1 VTNCSNN
8 YGPYQFPEKLIPLF
22 INNIRHRKP
31 LPVYGKGENVR
42 DWLFVEDHA
51 RAIDLI
57 FHEGKIADTYNIGGF
72 NEWKNIDIIKVVIK
86 TVDRLLG
93 RKEGEDM
100 DLITFVT
107 DRAGHD
113 LRYAIDSSKLQR
125 ELGLDVAVCKT
136 WEEVEIFE
144 RRVGPAV
151 MKAPWSSSGKGL
163 MMVSSPTSRGWMQ
176 TTVAREGA
184 VVCERWMDRVQDFA
198 LEFTVEESGAV
209 RYEGLSVFR
218 TSPTGRY
225 VAHDFVTPEEQRA
238 ALMQWVSEEEVLR
251 WCVWWQKRLEAED
264 IRAFSYAG
272 PMGVDMLVDADGK
285 INPCVEL
292 NWRMTMGHV
301 ALLRGKNEQK

>member
-1 VTNCSNN
+1 MRLLVFN
-8 YGPYQFPEKLIPLF
+8 PENDMALASGLSGYTAPETIE
-22 INNIRHRKP
+22 RYSRSQWM
-31 LPVYGKGENVR
+31 LPRLWAGEDDLVW
-42 DWLFVEDHA
+42 DWKQ
-51 RAIDLI
+51 DLS
-57 FHEGKIADTYNIGGF
+57 D
-72 NEWKNIDIIKVVIK
+72 KNITEVVPWGWSK
-86 TVDRLLG
+86 ALVYRLS
-93 RKEGEDM
+93 K
-100 DLITFVT
+100 
-107 DRAGHD
+107 AGVRRELMPSD
-113 LRYAIDSSKLQR
+113 AMLDGLRTLSSRVFTSKLQR

-163 MMVSSPTSRGWMQ
+163 MMVSSPTARGWMQ
-176 TTVAREGA
+176 NTVAREGA

-238 ALMQWVSEEEVLR
+238 ALMQWVSEEEVRR
-251 WCVWWQKRLEAED
+251 WCVWWQKRLEADD

>member
-1 VTNCSNN
+1 MRLLVFN
-8 YGPYQFPEKLIPLF
+8 PENDMALASGLSGYTAPETIE
-22 INNIRHRKP
+22 RYSRSHWT
-31 LPVYGKGENVR
+31 LPRLWAGEDDLVW
-42 DWLFVEDHA
+42 DWKQ
-51 RAIDLI
+51 DLT
-57 FHEGKIADTYNIGGF
+57 D
-72 NEWKNIDIIKVVIK
+72 KNITEVLPWGWSKALVY
-86 TVDRLLG
+86 RLS
-93 RKEGEDM
+93 K
-100 DLITFVT
+100 
-107 DRAGHD
+107 AGVRREVMPSD
-113 LRYAIDSSKLQR
+113 AMLDGLRTLSSRVFTSKLQR

-163 MMVSSPTSRGWMQ
+163 MMVSSPTARGWMQ
-176 TTVAREGA
+176 NTVAREGA

-218 TSPTGRY
+218 TSSSGRY
-225 VAHDFVTPEEQRA
+225 IAHDFVTPEEQQA
-238 ALMQWVSEEEVLR
+238 ALMQWVSEEEVRR
-251 WCVWWQKRLEAED
+251 WCVWWQKRLEADD

-272 PMGVDMLVDADGK
+272 PMGVDMLVDAAGK

>member
-1 VTNCSNN
+1 MRLLVFN
-8 YGPYQFPEKLIPLF
+8 PENDMALASGLAGYTAPETIE
-22 INNIRHRKP
+22 RYSRSQWM
-31 LPVYGKGENVR
+31 LPRLWAGEDDLVW
-42 DWLFVEDHA
+42 DWKQD
-51 RAIDLI
+51 
-57 FHEGKIADTYNIGGF
+57 IAD
-72 NEWKNIDIIKVVIK
+72 KNITEVVPWGWSK
-86 TVDRLLG
+86 ALVYRLS
-93 RKEGEDM
+93 K
-100 DLITFVT
+100 
-107 DRAGHD
+107 AGVRRELMPSD
-113 LRYAIDSSKLQR
+113 AMLDGLRTLSSRVFTSKLQR

-163 MMVSSPTSRGWMQ
+163 MMVSSPTARGWMQ
-176 TTVAREGA
+176 NTVAREGA

-225 VAHDFVTPEEQRA
+225 VAHDFVTPEEQQA
-238 ALMQWVSEEEVLR
+238 ALMQWVSEEEVRR
-251 WCVWWQKRLEAED
+251 WCVWWQKRLEADD

>member
-1 VTNCSNN
+1 M
-8 YGPYQFPEKLIPLF
+8 
-22 INNIRHRKP
+22 
-31 LPVYGKGENVR
+31 
-42 DWLFVEDHA
+42 
-51 RAIDLI
+51 
-57 FHEGKIADTYNIGGF
+57 
-72 NEWKNIDIIKVVIK
+72 
-86 TVDRLLG
+86 RLLVFNPENDMALASG
-93 RKEGEDM
+93 LSGYTAPETIERYSRSQWMLPRLWAGED
-100 DLITFVT
+100 DLVWDWKQDLTDKDITEVVPWGWSKALMY
-107 DRAGHD
+107 RLSKAGVRREVMPSD
-113 LRYAIDSSKLQR
+113 AMLDGLRTLSSRVFTSKLQR

-144 RRVGPAV
+144 RCVGPAV

-163 MMVSSPTSRGWMQ
+163 MMVSSPTARGWMQ
-176 TTVAREGA
+176 NTVAREGA
-184 VVCERWMDRVQDFA
+184 VVCERWMNRVQDFA

-225 VAHDFVTPEEQRA
+225 VAHDFVTPEDQRA
-238 ALMQWVSEEEVLR
+238 ALMQWVSEEEVQR
-251 WCVWWQKRLEAED
+251 WRKWWQKRLEEDD

-272 PMGVDMLVDADGK
+272 PMGVDMLVDADGR

>member
-1 VTNCSNN
+1 MRLLVFN
-8 YGPYQFPEKLIPLF
+8 PENDMALASGLSGYTAPEAIE
-22 INNIRHRKP
+22 RYSRSQWM
-31 LPVYGKGENVR
+31 LPRLWAGEDDLVW
-42 DWLFVEDHA
+42 DWKQ
-51 RAIDLI
+51 DLS
-57 FHEGKIADTYNIGGF
+57 D
-72 NEWKNIDIIKVVIK
+72 KNITEVVPWGWSK
-86 TVDRLLG
+86 ALVYRLS
-93 RKEGEDM
+93 K
-100 DLITFVT
+100 
-107 DRAGHD
+107 AGVRREVMPSD
-113 LRYAIDSSKLQR
+113 AMLDGLRTLSSRVFTSKLQR

-163 MMVSSPTSRGWMQ
+163 MMVSSPTARGWMQ
-176 TTVAREGA
+176 NTVAREGA

-218 TSPTGRY
+218 TSPSGRY
-225 VAHDFVTPEEQRA
+225 VAHDFVTPEDQRA
-238 ALMQWVSEEEVLR
+238 ALMQWVSEEEVHR
-251 WCVWWQKRLEAED
+251 WCVWWQKRLEADD
-264 IRAFSYAG
+264 IRAFSYVG
-272 PMGVDMLVDADGK
+272 PMGVDMLVGADGK

>member
-1 VTNCSNN
+1 MRLLVFN
-8 YGPYQFPEKLIPLF
+8 PENDMALASGLSGYTAPETIE
-22 INNIRHRKP
+22 RYSRSQWM
-31 LPVYGKGENVR
+31 LPRLWAGEDDLVW
-42 DWLFVEDHA
+42 DWKQ
-51 RAIDLI
+51 DLT
-57 FHEGKIADTYNIGGF
+57 D
-72 NEWKNIDIIKVVIK
+72 KNITEVVPWGWSK
-86 TVDRLLG
+86 ALVYRLS
-93 RKEGEDM
+93 K
-100 DLITFVT
+100 
-107 DRAGHD
+107 AGVRREVMPSD
-113 LRYAIDSSKLQR
+113 AMLDGLRTLSSRVFTSKLQR

-163 MMVSSPTSRGWMQ
+163 MMVSSPTARGWMQ
-176 TTVAREGA
+176 NTVAREGA

-225 VAHDFVTPEEQRA
+225 VAHDFVTPEDQRA
-238 ALMQWVSEEEVLR
+238 ALMQWVSEEEVRR
-251 WCVWWQKRLEAED
+251 WCVWWQKRLEADD

>member
-1 VTNCSNN
+1 M
-8 YGPYQFPEKLIPLF
+8 
-22 INNIRHRKP
+22 
-31 LPVYGKGENVR
+31 
-42 DWLFVEDHA
+42 
-51 RAIDLI
+51 
-57 FHEGKIADTYNIGGF
+57 
-72 NEWKNIDIIKVVIK
+72 
-86 TVDRLLG
+86 RLLVFNPENDMALASG
-93 RKEGEDM
+93 LSGYTAPETIERYSRSQWMLPRLWAGED
-100 DLITFVT
+100 DLVWDWKQDLTDKDITEVVPVMPS
-107 DRAGHD
+107 DAMLDG
-113 LRYAIDSSKLQR
+113 LRTLSSRVFTSKLQR
-125 ELGLDVAVCKT
+125 ELGLDVAGCKT

-163 MMVSSPTSRGWMQ
+163 MMVSSPTARGWMQ
-176 TTVAREGA
+176 NTVAREGA

-198 LEFTVEESGAV
+198 LEFTVEECGAV

-218 TSPTGRY
+218 TSSSGRY
-225 VAHDFVTPEEQRA
+225 IAHDFVTPEDQRA
-238 ALMQWVSEEEVLR
+238 ALMQWVSEEEVRR
-251 WCVWWQKRLEAED
+251 WCVWWQKRLEADD

>member
-1 VTNCSNN
+1 MRLLVFN
-8 YGPYQFPEKLIPLF
+8 PENDMALASGLSGYTAPETIE
-22 INNIRHRKP
+22 RYSRSHWT
-31 LPVYGKGENVR
+31 LPRLWAGADDLVW
-42 DWLFVEDHA
+42 DWKQ
-51 RAIDLI
+51 DLT
-57 FHEGKIADTYNIGGF
+57 D
-72 NEWKNIDIIKVVIK
+72 KNITEVVPWGWSK
-86 TVDRLLG
+86 ALVYRLS
-93 RKEGEDM
+93 K
-100 DLITFVT
+100 
-107 DRAGHD
+107 AGVRREVMPSD
-113 LRYAIDSSKLQR
+113 AMLDGLRTLSSRVFTSKLQR
-125 ELGLDVAVCKT
+125 ELGLDVAVCT
-136 WEEVEIFE
+136 SWEEVESFQRCI
-144 RRVGPAV
+144 GPCV

-163 MMVSSPTSRGWMQ
+163 MMVSSPTARGWMQ
-176 TTVAREGA
+176 NTVAREGA

-251 WCVWWQKRLEAED
+251 WCVWWQKRLEADD

>member
-1 VTNCSNN
+1 MRLLVFN
-8 YGPYQFPEKLIPLF
+8 PENDMALASGLAGYTAPEAIE
-22 INNIRHRKP
+22 RYSRSHWM
-31 LPVYGKGENVR
+31 LPRLWAGEDDLVW
-42 DWLFVEDHA
+42 DWKQ
-51 RAIDLI
+51 DLS
-57 FHEGKIADTYNIGGF
+57 D
-72 NEWKNIDIIKVVIK
+72 KNITEVVPWGWSK
-86 TVDRLLG
+86 ALVYRLSKSGVRREVMPSDAMLDG
-93 RKEGEDM
+93 
-100 DLITFVT
+100 
-107 DRAGHD
+107 
-113 LRYAIDSSKLQR
+113 LRTLSSRVFTSKLQR

-163 MMVSSPTSRGWMQ
+163 MMVSSPTARGWMQ
-176 TTVAREGA
+176 NTVAREGA

-198 LEFTVEESGAV
+198 LEFTVEECGAV

-225 VAHDFVTPEEQRA
+225 VAHDFVTPEDQRA

-251 WCVWWQKRLEAED
+251 WCKWWQKRLEEDD
-264 IRAFSYAG
+264 IRAFSYVG
-272 PMGVDMLVDADGK
+272 PMGVDMLVDADGR

>member
-1 VTNCSNN
+1 MRLLVFN
-8 YGPYQFPEKLIPLF
+8 PENDMALASGLSGYTAPETIE
-22 INNIRHRKP
+22 RYSRSQWM
-31 LPVYGKGENVR
+31 LPRLWAGEDDLVW
-42 DWLFVEDHA
+42 DWKQ
-51 RAIDLI
+51 DLS
-57 FHEGKIADTYNIGGF
+57 D
-72 NEWKNIDIIKVVIK
+72 KNITEVVPWGWSK
-86 TVDRLLG
+86 ALVYRLS
-93 RKEGEDM
+93 K
-100 DLITFVT
+100 
-107 DRAGHD
+107 AGVRRELMPSD
-113 LRYAIDSSKLQR
+113 ERLERLRTLSSRVFTCKLQR
-125 ELGLDVAVCKT
+125 ELGLDAAVCKT

-163 MMVSSPTSRGWMQ
+163 MMVSSPTARGWMQ
-176 TTVAREGA
+176 NTVAREGA

-225 VAHDFVTPEEQRA
+225 VAHDFVTPEEQQA
-238 ALMQWVSEEEVLR
+238 ALMQWVSEEEVQR
-251 WCVWWQKRLEAED
+251 WRKWWQKRLEADD

>member
-1 VTNCSNN
+1 MRLLVFN
-8 YGPYQFPEKLIPLF
+8 PENDMALASGLSGYTAPEAIE
-22 INNIRHRKP
+22 RYSRSQWM
-31 LPVYGKGENVR
+31 LPRLWAGEDDLVW
-42 DWLFVEDHA
+42 DWKQ
-51 RAIDLI
+51 DLS
-57 FHEGKIADTYNIGGF
+57 D
-72 NEWKNIDIIKVVIK
+72 KNITEVVPWGWSK
-86 TVDRLLG
+86 ALVYRLS
-93 RKEGEDM
+93 K
-100 DLITFVT
+100 
-107 DRAGHD
+107 AGVRREVMPSD
-113 LRYAIDSSKLQR
+113 AMLDGLRTLSSRVFTSKLQR

-163 MMVSSPTSRGWMQ
+163 MMVSSPTARGWMQ
-176 TTVAREGA
+176 NTVAREGA

-218 TSPTGRY
+218 TSPSGRY
-225 VAHDFVTPEEQRA
+225 VAHDFVTPEDQRA

-251 WCVWWQKRLEAED
+251 WCKWWQTRLEADD
-264 IRAFSYAG
+264 IRAFSYVG
-272 PMGVDMLVDADGK
+272 PMGVDMLVGADGK

>member
-1 VTNCSNN
+1 MRLLVFN
-8 YGPYQFPEKLIPLF
+8 PENDMALASGLSGYTAPETIE
-22 INNIRHRKP
+22 RYSRSHWT
-31 LPVYGKGENVR
+31 LPRLWAGEDDLVW
-42 DWLFVEDHA
+42 DWKQ
-51 RAIDLI
+51 DLT
-57 FHEGKIADTYNIGGF
+57 D
-72 NEWKNIDIIKVVIK
+72 KNITEVLPWGWSKALVC
-86 TVDRLLG
+86 RLS
-93 RKEGEDM
+93 K
-100 DLITFVT
+100 
-107 DRAGHD
+107 AGVRREVMPSD
-113 LRYAIDSSKLQR
+113 AMLDGLRTLSSRVFTSKLQR

-176 TTVAREGA
+176 NTVAREGA

-251 WCVWWQKRLEAED
+251 WCVWWQKRLEADD

>member
-1 VTNCSNN
+1 MRLLVFN
-8 YGPYQFPEKLIPLF
+8 PENDMALASGLSGYTAPETIE
-22 INNIRHRKP
+22 RYSRSQWM
-31 LPVYGKGENVR
+31 LPRLWAGEDDLVW
-42 DWLFVEDHA
+42 DWKQ
-51 RAIDLI
+51 DLT
-57 FHEGKIADTYNIGGF
+57 D
-72 NEWKNIDIIKVVIK
+72 KNITEVVPWGWSK
-86 TVDRLLG
+86 ALVYRLS
-93 RKEGEDM
+93 K
-100 DLITFVT
+100 
-107 DRAGHD
+107 AGVRRELMPSD
-113 LRYAIDSSKLQR
+113 ERLERLRTLSSRVFTCKLQR
-125 ELGLDVAVCKT
+125 ELRLDVAVCNT

-144 RRVGPAV
+144 RRVGTCV

-163 MMVSSPTSRGWMQ
+163 MMVSSPTARGWMQ
-176 TTVAREGA
+176 NTVAREGA

-225 VAHDFVTPEEQRA
+225 VAHDFVTPEDQRA
-238 ALMQWVSEEEVLR
+238 ALMQWVSEEEVRR
-251 WCVWWQKRLEAED
+251 WCVWWQKRLEADD